1 MKTRHKRLII
11 ILAGVA
17 VLSVALTL
25 IFKAFNSNMVFFFSP
40 SDVQAKQAPV
50 DKTFRLGGLVEKGSL
65 QREDDGL
72 TVHFKVTDNANT
84 ILVTYT
90 GILPD
95 LFKEGQGVVT
105 QGKLSNDGTF
115 VASEVLA
122 KHDETYMPPEVA
134 EALDKAKKQTASS
147 IVE

>member
-25 IFKAFNSNMVFFFSP
+25 IFKALNSNMAYFFSP

-50 DKTFRLGGLVEKGSL
+50 DRAFRLGGLVEKGSL

-84 ILVTYT
+84 IPVTYT

-95 LFKEGQGVVT
+95 LFKEPNQI
-105 QGKLSNDGTF
+105 NI
-115 VASEVLA
+115 
-122 KHDETYMPPEVA
+122 
-134 EALDKAKKQTASS
+134 KK
-147 IVE
+147 